1 MFFGTNKKKEK
12 LYNVYRPNTGRQLH
26 TEPLSNIKRK
36 YKKVNYILR
45 SSEKYS
51 KYKKTLNEFYVNSY
65 LGGVFLRKN
74 VFVFMKQITQYNLSF
89 PGFARYC

>member
-1 MFFGTNKKKEK
+1 MKKTVVLAVFFGTNKKKEK

-65 LGGVFLRKN
+65 LGFFFLGK
-74 VFVFMKQITQYNLSF
+74 MYMNL
-89 PGFARYC
+89 